1 MLSIQQLGYIHPDLQ
16 PLFSGINAFIPAQKK
31 VALVGDNGVGKSIL
45 LKLIA
50 GNLSA
55 AEGTIH
61 MLSKAYYIPQIVGQ
75 FDHLTIAEALHVD
88 KKLAALSAILN
99 GSIDEQNYTDL
110 DDDWTIEER
119 CKEAF
124 SYWQLTSFDM
134 NTPLQKLSGGQKTK
148 VFLSGLMIHQPELVL
163 LDEPTNHLDTYSR
176 QLLMNYVRDSKQTY
190 LIVSHDRGLLNQ
202 MEEIWELTPKGLNK
216 FGGNY
221 SFFKEQKLL
230 SEEAL
235 AQQLKNKEHEIRK
248 AKQTER
254 ESIERQNKLNTR
266 GKKKNSAGGIPTIML
281 NKLRNSGEASSAKLK
296 AVHADKKE
304 NLVKEL
310 DQIKDQLIIKDGM
323 RLELDNTKLHFGK
336 KLIQATDLNF
346 SYGRGNLWKE
356 NFNFEINCGQRLAI
370 KGGNGSGKS
379 TLLNLITQKMP
390 PTTGSLL
397 LQYNSIVYIDQDYSL
412 LNDQLT
418 VFGQAE
424 FFNKTGLLE
433 HEINIYLTRFLFYQ
447 RDWNK
452 SCSKLSGGEKMRLLL
467 CCINIQRTAPDII
480 ILDEPTNNLDIQS
493 IEILTEAIK
502 AYKGTLLVVSH
513 DQTFLEDLNIQ
524 KYFDM

>member
-1 MLSIQQLGYIHPDLQ
+1 MLSIQQLGYVHPDLQ
-16 PLFSGINAFIPAQKK
+16 PLFSGLNAFIPAQKK

-50 GNLSA
+50 GTLTAS
-55 AEGTIH
+55 EGTVH
-61 MLSKAYYIPQIVGQ
+61 TLSKAYYIPQIVGQ
-75 FDHLTIAEALHVD
+75 FDHLTIAQALHVD
-88 KKLAALSAILN
+88 KKLAALTAILN
-99 GSIDEQNYTDL
+99 GSIDAQNYTEL

-124 SYWQLTSFDM
+124 GYWQLTSFDM
-134 NTPLQKLSGGQKTK
+134 NTPLKELSGGQKTK
-148 VFLSGLMIHQPELVL
+148 VFLCGLTIHQPALIL
-163 LDEPTNHLDTYSR
+163 LDEPTNHLDTDSR
-176 QLLMNYVRDSKQTY
+176 QLLMDFILHSKQTY

-230 SEEAL
+230 SDEAL

-248 AKQTER
+248 ARQTER
-254 ESIERQNKLNTR
+254 ETLERQHKLNAR
-266 GKKKNSAGGIPTIML
+266 GKKKNATGGIPTIML

-296 AVHADKKE
+296 AAHTGKRE
-304 NLVKEL
+304 SLVKEL
-310 DQIKDQLIIKDGM
+310 DQLKDQLIIKDGM

-336 KLIQATDLNF
+336 KLIQANGLNF
-346 SYGRGNLWKE
+346 AYTDSNLWKE
-356 NFNFEINCGQRLAI
+356 NLNFEINCGQRLAI
-370 KGGNGSGKS
+370 KGANGSGKS
-379 TLLNLITQKMP
+379 TLLNLITKKIQ
-390 PTTGSLL
+390 PTAGSLL
-397 LQYNSIVYIDQDYSL
+397 LQYNSIIYIDQDYSL
-412 LNDQLT
+412 LNEKLT
-418 VFGQAE
+418 LFEQAE
-424 FFNKTGLLE
+424 LFNQTGLLE

-452 SCSKLSGGEKMRLLL
+452 PCSKLSGGEKMRLLL

-502 AYKGTLLVVSH
+502 AYKGSLLVVSH
-513 DQTFLEDLNIQ
+513 DETFLEELGIQ
-524 KYFDM
+524 EHFDM